1 MRQMSK
7 EFGFK
12 ENLVELEKKSK
23 LGRLKDGKGE
33 RGKGKWE
40 RGKGKRPYQ
49 EAVGEGGGGSEAE
62 EKGQNEG
69 KAKSEGIQEEVQ
81 SDQGTQEYEAI
92 QGEEEIQADEEVD
105 RGTEAAGEGVEPDTL
120 SHTTPA
126 NSTSN
131 VAKKTADQKKRRK
144 CASRFN
150 TVNDSPEVVELGS
163 RSAKD
168 VQSGRREKKRRRQVT
183 KEEEKEKVTK
193 EKEKVEVPLIEI
205 SDGENEEADVFG
217 RRWASDICDGC
228 GSSVRKIHFPPQQ
241 IFHSISD
248 SLQEIPRRPIVCE
261 AFRSVVSSEYDNDTY
276 LVSSYDMKI
285 ILVSGAEEP
294 STVLGR

>member
-23 LGRLKDGKGE
+23 LGRLKARGDGKGE
-33 RGKGKWE
+33 TE
-40 RGKGKRPYQ
+40 RSHQ

-69 KAKSEGIQEEVQ
+69 KAKSEGIQEVQ

-92 QGEEEIQADEEVD
+92 QGEDEIQADEEFD
-105 RGTEAAGEGVEPDTL
+105 RGTEAAAMGIEPDTL
-120 SHTTPA
+120 SLTTPA

-144 CASRFN
+144 CVSRFN
-150 TVNDSPEVVELGS
+150 NNDSPEVVELGL

-168 VQSGRREKKRRRQVT
+168 VQSRRREKKRRRQVTKEEEEEKVT

-241 IFHSISD
+241 IFNSISD
-248 SLQEIPRRPIVCE
+248 SLQAIPRRPIVCE